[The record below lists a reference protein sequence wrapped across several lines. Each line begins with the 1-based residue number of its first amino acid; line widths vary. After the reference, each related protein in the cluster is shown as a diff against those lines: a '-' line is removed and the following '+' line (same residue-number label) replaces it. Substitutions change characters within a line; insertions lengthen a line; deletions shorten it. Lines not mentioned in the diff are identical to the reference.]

1 MSAGR
6 GGIEEH
12 ELAAFVDGRL
22 SAERGGAV
30 DAYLAANPEERVRLQ
45 EYAYQQQQLRNAFAK
60 QTDEPIPAHLKFA
73 RIRAGQRRQRQ
84 WQLGTA
90 AAAGVFLIL
99 GGIGGWVARD
109 KGVSVVP
116 SNQTAQAAATE
127 REITTDAL
135 AAHRVFSVD
144 VRHPVEVAAAQEANL
159 VQWLSKRLGRP
170 LVVPDLSVAGFQ
182 LMGGRLLP
190 SESGPAAQFMYQNG
204 PNRLTLYERS
214 DTTGETGFRYSEEN
228 GVGVFYWSDQD
239 FGYALAAKADRQKLL
254 QLAEIVY
261 HQLSGDSPKTKFPPP
276 PAPPGKAS

>member
-1 MSAGR
+1 
-6 GGIEEH
+6 
-12 ELAAFVDGRL
+12 V
-22 SAERGGAV
+22 
-30 DAYLAANPEERVRLQ
+30 
-45 EYAYQQQQLRNAFAK
+45 
-60 QTDEPIPAHLKFA
+60 
-73 RIRAGQRRQRQ
+73 
-84 WQLGTA
+84 A

-170 LVVPDLSVAGFQ
+170 LVVPDLSAAGFQ

-204 PNRLTLYERS
+204 SDRLTLYERS
-214 DTTGETGFRYSEEN
+214 DTAGETGFRYSEEN

-261 HQLSGDSPKTKFPPP
+261 HQLSGEGPKARFPPP
-276 PAPPGKAS
+276 PPPPGKAS